1 MIFSDPNLYGKI
13 DFLRYSW
20 LLNLLTHSK
29 AIQNGILQGVFV
41 IELLEIGYS
50 QKSAFNTC
58 ILLNIDET

>member
-1 MIFSDPNLYGKI
+1 MA
-13 DFLRYSW
+13 
-20 LLNLLTHSK
+20 HSK
-29 AIQNGILQGVFV
+29 AIQNGILQGIFV